1 MTEGEYKKLNVYLNG
16 LFKYLDEY
24 YKFILD
30 NMLDIFTI
38 NDQYFKLIGDYNLNT
53 EFKENKLTYKDV
65 YECARKIIESIDKKY
80 LKLYDNLIETGQLD
94 FNYTKEY
101 DDSSFYH
108 SKDINLI
115 NINRYFNYED
125 VVVLIHEFFHYTN
138 GIKGRNLANEIL
150 TEFIS
155 IYFETYAINYL
166 LKEGVSKEELG
177 YLRRIRSIYN
187 RSYDLY
193 YIETPLLAYNKFG
206 NINDES
212 LNLLN
217 QFFTSNLSKKQ
228 FNNECNYLLEFFTIV
243 KQNYIKA
250 KFSNEVDDYELEE
263 RFANVFVDHFKY
275 FFGTMWAFYAIEN
288 CDIKDIICVNDNM
301 VNNDK
306 KMDELMN
313 IMKIDEFDY
322 EIYAKA
328 FSSITNY
335 INKFNIKRK

>member
-1 MTEGEYKKLNVYLNG
+1 MTEEKYKELNKYLNE
-16 LFKYLDEY
+16 LFRYLDKY

-30 NMLDIFTI
+30 NMLDIFTV
-38 NDQYFKLIGDYNLNT
+38 NDQYFNFIRDYDLSV
-53 EFKENKLTYKDV
+53 EYKENNLTYKEV

-94 FNYTKEY
+94 FSYTKEY

-125 VVVLIHEFFHYTN
+125 VIVLIHEFFHYTN
-138 GIKGRNLANEIL
+138 GLKGRNLTNEIL

-155 IYFETYAINYL
+155 IYFEIYATNYL
-166 LKEGVSKEELG
+166 LNEGVSKDELG
-177 YLRRIRSIYN
+177 YLRRIRSVYN

-193 YIETPLLAYNKFG
+193 YTETPLLAYNKFG

-217 QFFTSNLSKKQ
+217 QFFTSNLTKKQ
-228 FNNECNYLLEFFTIV
+228 FNNECNYLLDFFKLV
-243 KQNYIKA
+243 KERYIKEN
-250 KFSNEVDDYELEE
+250 FSNQVNDYELEE
-263 RFANVFVDHFKY
+263 KFANMFVDYFKY

-288 CDIKDIICVNDNM
+288 CDMKDIICVNDKM
-301 VNNDK
+301 ANNDK

-322 EIYAKA
+322 KTYEKA
-328 FSSITNY
+328 IESIINY
-335 INKFNIKRK
+335 INKIKVKRK